1 MEVSSEIEGVRFSS
15 KTKGKNHKVFLRK
28 PKQICVKLYRYKSKS
43 KLVDEKKNWK
53 QFAGL

>member
-1 MEVSSEIEGVRFSS
+1 MEVTSEIEGVGFSP
-15 KTKGKNHKVFLRK
+15 KTIGKNHKVFLRK